1 MSNKGWSLKTQEEF
15 VLKVGELYENGY
27 SIVDAINLVSL
38 HYSEKEKCETKK
50 MMTLLSE
57 GCSFHKVLSRFH
69 FHEDVLSLLYF
80 AQKHGD
86 LSNALI
92 KSSML
97 LKRKRE
103 LKQKILSIVRYPI
116 LLMIIVM
123 TMLFFINWVLVPQ
136 FFILFEQM
144 KVTQSWFIQFT
155 LTFLS
160 TAPTFITFF
169 FLFLLSIFSF
179 FHYFWKTLPILNKIQ
194 LLLKIPIVSN
204 YFTNY
209 QTYFF
214 AEQTSSLLQAGL
226 SLKECLL
233 VFESQTHHEYLS
245 MLAKEM
251 KRELVDG
258 KKFEEIVLSVPFLN
272 NSLATVV
279 AHGQKNGKLPQQ
291 LLDYSESLLQSQ
303 QKKLEKFLKR
313 LQPTLLLFVG
323 LFIMFLY
330 VSIFI
335 PMLQLIGG
343 L

>member
-1 MSNKGWSLKTQEEF
+1 MSNKGWSIKNQEEF
-15 VLKVGELYENGY
+15 VLKVGELYANGY
-27 SIVDAINLVSL
+27 SIVEAVNLVSL
-38 HYSEKEKCETKK
+38 HYSEKEKCNTIK
-50 MMTLLSE
+50 MMELLNE
-57 GCSFHKVLSRFH
+57 GCSFHEVLRRFH
-69 FHEDVLSLLYF
+69 FHGDVLSLLYF
-80 AQKHGD
+80 SQKHGD

-97 LKRKRE
+97 LKRKRK
-103 LKQKILSIVRYPI
+103 LKQKMLEIVRYPI
-116 LLMIIVM
+116 LLMVIVI
-123 TMLFFINWVLVPQ
+123 TMLFFINWVLLPQ
-136 FFILFEQM
+136 FILLFEQM
-144 KVTQSWFIQFT
+144 KVTKSWFIQFT
-155 LTFLS
+155 LIILS

-169 FLFLLSIFSF
+169 FLILLSLIIL
-179 FHYFWKTLPILNKIQ
+179 FHYSWKTLPILNKTQ
-194 LLLKIPIVSN
+194 LLLKIPIVRN
-204 YFTNY
+204 YFINY

-226 SLKECLL
+226 SIKECLL

-245 MLAKEM
+245 MLAKKM
-251 KRELVDG
+251 KSDLVDG
-258 KKFEEIVLSVPFLN
+258 KKFEDIVLSVPFLN

-279 AHGQKNGKLPQQ
+279 IHGQKNGKLSQQ

-303 QKKLEKFLKR
+303 QKKLEKLLKR
-313 LQPTLLLFVG
+313 LQPILLMFVG

>member
-1 MSNKGWSLKTQEEF
+1 M
-15 VLKVGELYENGY
+15 GELYANGY

-38 HYSEKEKCETKK
+38 HYREREKCDTKK
-50 MMTLLSE
+50 MMDLLSE
-57 GCSFHKVLSRFH
+57 GCSFHEVLQRFH
-69 FHEDVLSLLYF
+69 FHEVVLSLLYF
-80 AQKHGD
+80 SHKHGD

-97 LKRKRE
+97 LKRKRK
-103 LKQKILSIVRYPI
+103 LKQKILSIIRYPV
-116 LLMIIVM
+116 LLMIIVIM
-123 TMLFFINWVLVPQ
+123 MLFFINWILVPQ

-169 FLFLLSIFSF
+169 FLSLLSLIIV
-179 FHYFWKTLPILNKIQ
+179 FHLFWKTLPIMKKTQ
-194 LLLKIPIVSN
+194 LLLKTPIVRN
-204 YFTNY
+204 YFINY

-233 VFESQTHHEYLS
+233 VFESQTHHGYLK

-251 KRELVDG
+251 KSELVDG
-258 KKFEEIVLSVPFLN
+258 KKFEEIVLSVPILN

-279 AHGQKNGKLPQQ
+279 VHGQRNGKLPQQ
-291 LLDYSESLLQSQ
+291 LLDYSEALLQSQ
-303 QKKLEKFLKR
+303 QKKLEKFLKS
-313 LQPTLLLFVG
+313 LQPTLLLLVG